1 VRAAAATFTVG
12 FLDDARSPIVC
23 AADGSD
29 CVADFQ
35 FPDTTRLYID
45 VPPTYAVNIEI
56 APVRAG
62 VCKTNNDAYISLLPF
77 ANNSLA
83 GFKAVVA
90 GPLVGKDQPDGI
102 LLASMTNCIATSKVN
117 RVNIGIY
124 QSDNGWIGNC
134 PIGHFRLRLGDASH
148 RCDYRRADLQC
159 YEGDLACR
167 YARSNA
173 TVRRDFPLGE
183 PVRCC
188 PAKQPGQSDSVL
200 TTLSCTCA
208 GLDHAPSAPV
218 PAPAGTCQT
227 GAFCVGKCGITGGIS
242 AGGVSYGSC
251 CADCSATDLS
261 LSGGGRCTNSCPA
274 FGGGSVPSP
283 TLPPS
288 PTLRP
293 SPTLA
298 PQWPQP
304 TAAPLQ
310 TTVST
315 TDCDNCNCARTGCET
330 RCMANGGG
338 TVLNFVCNSV
348 NGILS
353 VICECQQAAASTSDA
368 VSHHSLTALFS
379 LAVLSR
385 VL

>member
-1 VRAAAATFTVG
+1 M
-12 FLDDARSPIVC
+12 C
-23 AADGSD
+23 AGDGSD

-35 FPDTTRLYID
+35 FPDTTRIYID

-62 VCKTNNDAYISLLPF
+62 VCKTNNDAYLSLLPF

-83 GFKAVVA
+83 AFKTTS
-90 GPLVGKDQPDGI
+90 PLIGKDQPDGI
-102 LLASMTNCIATSKVN
+102 LLTSMPNCLATSGVD
-117 RVNIGIY
+117 RFYIGIY

-148 RCDYRRADLQC
+148 RCGYRRADLQC
-159 YEGDLACR
+159 YGGDLACM

-173 TVRRDFPLGE
+173 TVRRDFSLGE

-188 PAKQPGQSDSVL
+188 PPKQPGQADSVL

-208 GLDHAPSAPV
+208 GLDHAPSTPV
-218 PAPAGTCQT
+218 SAPAGTCQT
-227 GAFCVGKCGITGGIS
+227 GAFCVQKCGITGGIS

-261 LSGGGRCTNSCPA
+261 LSGGGRCSNSCPA

-283 TLPPS
+283 PVPAS

-293 SPTLA
+293 SLTPA

-304 TAAPLQ
+304 TAAPFQ
-310 TTVST
+310 TTAAPA
-315 TDCDNCNCARTGCET
+315 DCDNCNCARTGCET

-348 NGILS
+348 NSILS
-353 VICECQQAAASTSDA
+353 VICECQQAAAPTSDA
-368 VSHHSLTALFS
+368 ASHHSLTALFS